1 MLQKLIWCRRLD
13 TGDRNQV
20 PKNLPVV
27 VVPPILKLD
36 AAKTAVLRFIYS
48 GTGLPQDKETLLWIN
63 VQEIPPAP
71 KQENVLQV
79 AVRTRIKLF
88 TGRWR

>member
-1 MLQKLIWCRRLD
+1 
-13 TGDRNQV
+13 
-20 PKNLPVV
+20 
-27 VVPPILKLD
+27 LD

-48 GTGLPQDKETLLWIN
+48 GNGLPQDKETLLWIN

-88 TGRWR
+88 YRPVALKTTLDEQV